1 MLPFIDLFGFQLPMY
16 GLSIFFGI
24 IVAAIFIYFDSKKR
38 DTFWE
43 NTVIIG
49 TVGVLLGFLGAKILF
64 LLVTYSP
71 KEILDII
78 KSGEIETIL
87 NSGFV
92 FYGGLI
98 FGVLGAF
105 LAAKSLKEKVS
116 DHENLLI
123 TIIPLVHA
131 FGRLGCF
138 FAGCCYGKPTN
149 GIFSVTFQNPV
160 SDAPIGV
167 PLIPVQLYESAFNL
181 LLFLTLAI
189 IDKKTSGKKILLPI
203 YVIAYGVERFIIEFF
218 RYDEVRGIFFGLSTS
233 QWISIAMVIV
243 GVLVFVYRNKRAK
256 NV

>member
-1 MLPFIDLFGFQLPMY
+1 MLPFIEVLGLKLPMY
-16 GLSIFFGI
+16 GMSIFFGI
-24 IVAAIFIYFDSKKR
+24 IVAAIFIYFDSKNKGVL
-38 DTFWE
+38 WE
-43 NTVIIG
+43 NTVLIG
-49 TVGVLLGFLGAKILF
+49 TVGVLVGFLGAKILF

-71 KEILDII
+71 KEIIDII
-78 KSGEIETIL
+78 KSVDIDSIL

-92 FYGGLI
+92 FYGGLF

-105 LAAKSLKEKVS
+105 LAAKVLKEKIS

-123 TIIPLVHA
+123 KIIPLVHA
-131 FGRLGCF
+131 FGRIGCF

-149 GIFSVTFQNPV
+149 SAIHVIFKNPV

-167 PLIPVQLYESAFNL
+167 PLIPVQLYESLFNF
-181 LLFLTLAI
+181 LLFIALAV

-218 RYDEVRGIFFGLSTS
+218 RFDEVRGIFFGLSTS
-233 QWISIAMVIV
+233 QWISIVMCVV
-243 GVLVFVYRNKRAK
+243 GVLIFIYRNKRAE

>member
-1 MLPFIDLFGFQLPMY
+1 MLPFIEVLGLKLPMY
-16 GLSIFFGI
+16 GMSIFFGI
-24 IVAAIFIYFDSKKR
+24 IVAAIFIYFDSKNKGVL
-38 DTFWE
+38 WE
-43 NTVIIG
+43 NTVLIG
-49 TVGVLLGFLGAKILF
+49 VVGVLVGFLGAKILF

-71 KEILDII
+71 KEIIDII
-78 KSGEIETIL
+78 KSGDFDSLL

-105 LAAKSLKEKVS
+105 LAAKVLKEKIS

-123 TIIPLVHA
+123 KIIPLVHA
-131 FGRLGCF
+131 FGRIGCF

-149 GIFSVTFQNPV
+149 SAIHVIFKNPV

-167 PLIPVQLYESAFNL
+167 PLIPVQLYESLFNF
-181 LLFLTLAI
+181 LLFITLAV

-218 RYDEVRGIFFGLSTS
+218 RFDEVRGIFFGLSTS

-243 GVLVFVYRNKRAK
+243 GVLVFIYRNKRVK

>member
-16 GLSIFFGI
+16 GLSIFTGI
-24 IVAAIFIYFDSKKR
+24 LVAALFIYFDTKNKNI
-38 DTFWE
+38 FWE

-49 TVGVLLGFLGAKILF
+49 TVGVLVGFLGAKLLF
-64 LLVTYSP
+64 LFITYSP
-71 KEILDII
+71 AEIFDII
-78 KSGEIETIL
+78 KRGEIETLL

-105 LAAKSLKEKVS
+105 LGAKILKEKIS
-116 DHENLLI
+116 DHENALI
-123 TIIPLVHA
+123 KIIPLVHA

-138 FAGCCYGKPTN
+138 FAGCCYGKPTT
-149 GIFSVTFQNPV
+149 GPLSVVFQNPV

-167 PLIPVQLYESAFNL
+167 PLIPVQIYEAIFNL
-181 LLFLTLAI
+181 VLFIALAV

-203 YVIAYGVERFIIEFF
+203 YIIAYAVERFIIEFF
-218 RYDEVRGIFFGLSTS
+218 RYDEIRGIFFGLSTS
-233 QWISIAMVIV
+233 QWISVGMCIA
-243 GVLVFVYRNKRAK
+243 GVLIFIYRQKRSK

>member
-1 MLPFIDLFGFQLPMY
+1 MLPFIEVLGLKLPMY
-16 GLSIFFGI
+16 GMSIFFGI
-24 IVAAIFIYFDSKKR
+24 IVAAIFIYFDSKNKGVL
-38 DTFWE
+38 WE
-43 NTVIIG
+43 NTVLIG
-49 TVGVLLGFLGAKILF
+49 TVGVLVGFLGAKILF

-71 KEILDII
+71 KEIIDII
-78 KSGEIETIL
+78 KSGDFDSLL

-105 LAAKSLKEKVS
+105 LAAKVLKEKIS

-123 TIIPLVHA
+123 KIIPLVHA
-131 FGRLGCF
+131 FGRIGCF
-138 FAGCCYGKPTN
+138 FAGCCYGKPTTSAIHV
-149 GIFSVTFQNPV
+149 IFKNPV

-167 PLIPVQLYESAFNL
+167 PLIPVQLYESLFNF
-181 LLFLTLAI
+181 LLFIALAV

-218 RYDEVRGIFFGLSTS
+218 RFDEVRGIFFGLSTS
-233 QWISIAMVIV
+233 QWISIAMCVV
-243 GVLVFVYRNKRAK
+243 GILIFIYRNKRVK